1 MDKKLKNNLLLVGF
15 GVALFVALM
24 NLNVLKNG
32 LVYMIDLFFPVILG
46 FMLAFVL
53 NVPMRGIETRI
64 NKLILKMK
72 KKPKPKPVRLISL
85 VLTAV
90 FIILVIVLVC
100 YLVIPALVSSVVSLY
115 ELILDKW
122 PGWAE
127 TLRQYNIDTT
137 KITEWFAG
145 LDLSVLVGKLTSG
158 AGSIVSFTVSTVS
171 AVVGG
176 ITDFGFGLVISI
188 YLLLCKDELGRQV
201 KKLLAA
207 HTKKTFADYVLHVS
221 GMVNKTYTS
230 FLSGQCVEACILGI
244 LMVIVMA
251 AFRIPYAGLIAVL
264 TAVSAF
270 IPYVGAFLSCA
281 LGAFLVLLV
290 DPSKFLLCIILY
302 QAVQFIENQFIYP
315 HVVGSSVGLSPLWT
329 LVAVLIGG
337 KLMGLF
343 GMIFFIPL
351 AAVLYE
357 LVKENTNRKLAKSD
371 AIADGSE
378 S

>member
-53 NVPMRGIETRI
+53 NVPMRGIENRI

-72 KKPKPKPVRLISL
+72 KKPKPKPVRVISL

-158 AGSIVSFTVSTVS
+158 AGSIVSFTLSTVS

-176 ITDFGFGLVISI
+176 VTDFGFGLVISI

-207 HTKKTFADYVLHVS
+207 HTKKTVADYVLHVS

-230 FLSGQCVEACILGI
+230 FLSGQCVEACILGT

-251 AFRIPYAGLIAVL
+251 IFRIPYAGLIAVL

-371 AIADGSE
+371 AVADGSE

>member
-1 MDKKLKNNLLLVGF
+1 
-15 GVALFVALM
+15 
-24 NLNVLKNG
+24 
-32 LVYMIDLFFPVILG
+32 
-46 FMLAFVL
+46 
-53 NVPMRGIETRI
+53 
-64 NKLILKMK
+64 MK
-72 KKPKPKPVRLISL
+72 KKPKPKVDRLISL
-85 VLTAV
+85 ALTAV

-100 YLVIPALVSSVVSLY
+100 YLVIPVLVSSVVSLY

-127 TLRQYNIDTT
+127 TLKQYNIDTA

-145 LDLSVLVGKLTSG
+145 LDLSVLVSKLTSG
-158 AGSIVSFTVSTVS
+158 AGSIVSSTVNTIS

-176 ITDFGFGLVISI
+176 VTDFGFGLVISI
-188 YLLLCKDELGRQV
+188 YLLLCKDELGRQM

-207 HTKKTFADYVLHVS
+207 HTKKSVAEYVLYVS
-221 GMVNKTYTS
+221 RMVNKTYTS
-230 FLSGQCVEACILGI
+230 FFSGQCMEACILGT
-244 LMVIVMA
+244 LMFIVMA
-251 AFRIPYAGLIAVL
+251 IFHIPYAGLIAVL

-290 DPSKFLLCIILY
+290 DPSKFFLCIILY
-302 QAVQFIENQFIYP
+302 QAVQFVENQFIYP

-357 LVKENTNRKLAKSD
+357 LIKENTNRKLAKSD
-371 AIADGSE
+371 AVDRS